1 VSDAKVLGQRAL
13 NRALLERQLLLRPAS
28 MAPLQAIA
36 HLAGMQAQA
45 PNAPY
50 VGLWARLAGFR
61 PAELAEL
68 MTERAVVRTHLMRNT
83 VHLVTADDC
92 LAAKHLYRAAAAR
105 NFASSPFARN
115 LAGADLRALVDAG
128 RALLTER
135 PRTRGELGRL
145 LAGRWPGRDPASLAY
160 AVTYHVPTV
169 QVPPRGI
176 WGSAGPA
183 AFTTT
188 EAWLGG
194 GVFLPEGSEGGKGGG
209 QGAAGGQETPPCD
222 GPDGLVLRYL
232 AAFGPA
238 TVQDAATWSG
248 LTGLR
253 EVAERLR
260 QRLRTFRDA
269 DGRELLDLPDA
280 PRPDPDTPAPPRFLP
295 EYDNLLLSHADRA
308 RVIPVRRSVPLPP
321 GPGGTCGTVLVDG
334 FWQATW
340 KITRGREGG
349 AGGDGGAAMLRVE
362 PFTRLSLREAA
373 GVTEEGARLLGFA
386 AADAGTHDVRVV

>member
-1 VSDAKVLGQRAL
+1 VPVPEAPVLGQRAL
-13 NRALLERQLLLRPAS
+13 NRALLERQLLLRRAS
-28 MAPLQAIA
+28 MTPQQAIA

-50 VGLWARLAGFR
+50 VGLWTRLAGFL

-68 MTERAVVRTHLMRNT
+68 LTERAVVRTHLMRNT
-83 VHLVTADDC
+83 VHLVTAGDC
-92 LAAKHLYRAAAAR
+92 LAAKGLYRAGAAR

-115 LAGADLRALVDAG
+115 VADVDLRALVDAG
-128 RALLTER
+128 RALLAER
-135 PRTRGELGRL
+135 PRTRAELGRL

-194 GVFLPEGSEGGKGGG
+194 GR
-209 QGAAGGQETPPCD
+209 ETLPCD

-260 QRLRTFRDA
+260 PRLRAFRDD

-280 PRPDPDTPAPPRFLP
+280 PRPDPDTQAPPRFLP

-308 RVIPVRRSVPLPP
+308 RVILARRSVPLPP
-321 GPGGTCGTVLVDG
+321 GPGGTRGTVLVDG

-340 KITRGREGG
+340 RITRGREGG
-349 AGGDGGAAMLRVE
+349 ADAALLWVE
-362 PFTRLSLREAA
+362 PFTPLGPRQAA
-373 GVTEEGARLLGFA
+373 AVAEEGARLLGFA
-386 AADAGTHDVRVV
+386 ASDAATHDVRVV

>member
-1 VSDAKVLGQRAL
+1 MLGQRAL
-13 NRALLERQLLLRPAS
+13 NRALLERQLLLRRAS

-50 VGLWARLAGFR
+50 VGLWTRLAGFR
-61 PAELAEL
+61 PAELADL

-92 LAAKHLYRAAAAR
+92 LAAKGLFRAGSAR
-105 NFASSPFARN
+105 DFASSPFARN
-115 LAGADLRALVDAG
+115 VADIDLRAVVDAG
-128 RALLTER
+128 RALLAER

-194 GVFLPEGSEGGKGGG
+194 DPPPP
-209 QGAAGGQETPPCD
+209 GAGA
-222 GPDGLVLRYL
+222 DGLVLRYL

-248 LTGLR
+248 LAGLR

-260 QRLRTFRDA
+260 PRLRAFRDA
-269 DGRELLDLPDA
+269 DGRELLDLPDGPPA
-280 PRPDPDTPAPPRFLP
+280 GPGHAGAAAVPARVRQPPALPRRPRPGHPGPPQRAAAPGRGRDLRHPAGRRVLAGHL
-295 EYDNLLLSHADRA
+295 EDHARAGGRGQGQARGRRRAAADRA
-308 RVIPVRRSVPLPP
+308 VHPADPP
-321 GPGGTCGTVLVDG
+321 ANRLSD
-334 FWQATW
+334 
-340 KITRGREGG
+340 RGR
-349 AGGDGGAAMLRVE
+349 R
-362 PFTRLSLREAA
+362 PAA
-373 GVTEEGARLLGFA
+373 GLRRGGRGYP
-386 AADAGTHDVRVV
+386 

>member
-1 VSDAKVLGQRAL
+1 MLGQRAL
-13 NRALLERQLLLRPAS
+13 NRALLERQLLLRRAS

-50 VGLWARLAGFR
+50 VGLWTRLAGFR

-83 VHLVTADDC
+83 VHLVTAGDC
-92 LAAKHLYRAAAAR
+92 LAAKGLYRAGAAR

-115 LAGADLRALVDAG
+115 VAGVDLRALADAG

-135 PRTRGELGRL
+135 PRTRAELGRL

-194 GVFLPEGSEGGKGGG
+194 DPPLPEGRGGG
-209 QGAAGGQETPPCD
+209 GRETPSCE

-260 QRLRTFRDA
+260 PRLRAFRDA
-269 DGRELLDLPDA
+269 GGRELLDLPDA
-280 PRPDPDTPAPPRFLP
+280 PRPDADTPAPPRFLP

-321 GPGGTCGTVLVDG
+321 GAGGTCGTVLVDG

-349 AGGDGGAAMLRVE
+349 AGRDGDAAVLWVE
-362 PFTRLSLREAA
+362 PFTRLSPRQAA
-373 GVTEEGARLLGFA
+373 AVAEEGARLLDFA

>member
-1 VSDAKVLGQRAL
+1 VPDAPVLGQRAL
-13 NRALLERQLLLRPAS
+13 NRALLERQLLLRRS
-28 MAPLQAIA
+28 SLTPLRAIA

-50 VGLWARLAGFR
+50 VGLWTRLAGFR
-61 PAELAEL
+61 SAELAQL

-92 LAAKHLYRAAAAR
+92 LAAKGLFRAGSAR
-105 NFASSPFARN
+105 TFASSPFARN
-115 LAGADLRALVDAG
+115 VTDVDLRALVDAG
-128 RALLTER
+128 QDLLAER
-135 PRTRGELGRL
+135 PRTRAELGRL
-145 LAGRWPGRDPASLAY
+145 LARRWPGRDPASLAY

-194 GVFLPEGSEGGKGGG
+194 DP
-209 QGAAGGQETPPCD
+209 APPCD
-222 GPDGLVLRYL
+222 SPDRLVLRYL

-253 EVAERLR
+253 EVAGRLR
-260 QRLRTFRDA
+260 ARLRAFRGP
-269 DGRELLDLPDA
+269 DGRELLDLPEA

-340 KITRGREGG
+340 KITRERA
-349 AGGDGGAAMLRVE
+349 AGVAVLWVE
-362 PFTRLSLREAA
+362 PFTRLGPRQVAA
-373 GVTEEGARLLGFA
+373 VAEEGGRLLGFA

>member
-1 VSDAKVLGQRAL
+1 VPEAQVLGQRAL
-13 NRALLERQLLLRPAS
+13 NRALLERQLLLKRAS
-28 MAPLQAIA
+28 MDPLQAIA

-50 VGLWARLAGFR
+50 VGLWSRLAGFR
-61 PAELAEL
+61 PAQLAEL
-68 MTERAVVRTHLMRNT
+68 MTERAAVRTHLMRNT
-83 VHLVTADDC
+83 VHLVTAADC
-92 LAAKHLYRAAAAR
+92 LAAKGLFRAGSAR
-105 NFASSPFARN
+105 SFGSSPFARN
-115 LAGADLRALVDAG
+115 VADVDLDALVDAG
-128 RALLTER
+128 RALLAEG

-145 LAGRWPGRDPASLAY
+145 LAARWPGRDPASLAY

-188 EAWLGG
+188 DAWLGG
-194 GVFLPEGSEGGKGGG
+194 G
-209 QGAAGGQETPPCD
+209 PPPSCD

-260 QRLRTFRDA
+260 PRLRAFRDA

-308 RVIPVRRSVPLPP
+308 RVIPGRRSVPLPP
-321 GPGGTCGTVLVDG
+321 GAGGTCGTVLVDG
-334 FWQATW
+334 FWRATW
-340 KITRGREGG
+340 RITRGREGG
-349 AGGDGGAAMLRVE
+349 RGNGGRENGAAVLWVE
-362 PFTRLSLREAA
+362 PFMPLAPGQTAA
-373 GVTEEGARLLGFA
+373 MAEEGARLLAFA
-386 AADAGTHDVRVV
+386 AADAGAQDVRVV